1 MTAVASRS
9 STQAA
14 TALDK
19 PPAWRTVATLARRE
33 SRLLLRHPANRVGMA
48 LAALAWFVGWT
59 AGDGGDVL
67 SDPGNDF
74 PLSLVLLAFG
84 LLLAANLGSLRAR
97 RAGAEELFESLPMP
111 PARRTLAHVL
121 TSIAGV
127 AFCAVVF
134 ALMLAVW
141 QARPATIGLPSA
153 QLIAVL
159 LLVVAGGIVTGVL
172 VARWT
177 PHPALGAAS
186 IVALTVLQS
195 NFGHES
201 EQWQW
206 LHFVPQQF
214 SSVFAVGPAAWHI
227 PYIAG
232 LVVLGGALA
241 VGRHGWTRP
250 VTVALAGSLLVIGAA
265 AWAQTRPLEGSALAA
280 QADRIQRPLAH
291 QTCVQRGAVRYCA
304 YPAYADWIREWQE
317 PVDGVRSQ
325 LPAAALGRVAE
336 VSQRTSW
343 TDELQPSVQRRVDP
357 ERAWPADGRVHPG
370 LTWGADDHHL
380 GLAYQVA
387 AGALGLPTVSTVEQA
402 PCSAGGQAR
411 AVVAFWL
418 AGQADP
424 EARRELAKRVADVA
438 KEGRNGLTKLH
449 VANAMPD
456 WSNAHADAGGDFIP
470 ELGSGARGADL
481 EAAAALLAL
490 TPARVGD
497 VVRANWSTLRDPAT
511 SGVELFRLVGTAPPA
526 GYAALAPV
534 RPGVGQACA

>member
-1 MTAVASRS
+1 VTQVLVADTTEVVTAA
-9 STQAA
+9 
-14 TALDK
+14 
-19 PPAWRTVATLARRE
+19 PPAWRTVATLTGRE
-33 SRLLLRHPANRVGMA
+33 SRLLLRHPAIRVGVA
-48 LAALAWFVGWT
+48 LAALGWFALWT
-59 AGDGGDVL
+59 AEDGGEVL

-74 PLSLVLLAFG
+74 PFPVVLLAFA

-97 RAGAEELFESLPMP
+97 RAGTEELFESLPMP
-111 PARRTLAHVL
+111 PARRTLAHLL

-134 ALMLAVW
+134 ALMLVLW
-141 QARPATIGLPSA
+141 QARPGTIGWPSA

-159 LLVVAGGIVTGVL
+159 LFLVAGGIVTGVL

-177 PHPALGAAS
+177 PHAALGAAS

-206 LHFVPQQF
+206 LHFLPQQF
-214 SSVFAVGPAAWHI
+214 SGVFAVGPVAWHI
-227 PYIAG
+227 PYLAG

-250 VTVALAGSLLVIGAA
+250 VTIALAASLVVIGLG
-265 AWAQTRPLEGSALAA
+265 AWVQTRPLEGRALIAH
-280 QADRIQRPLAH
+280 ADRIQRPLAH
-291 QTCVQRGAVRYCA
+291 QTCVQHGAVRYCT

-317 PVDGVRSQ
+317 PVEGVRSQ
-325 LPAAALGRVAE
+325 LPAGALGRVAD
-336 VSQRTSW
+336 VNQRTSW
-343 TDELQPSVQRRVDP
+343 TDELQPSLRSRIDP

-370 LTWGADDHHL
+370 LTWGSDRHHL

-387 AGALGLPTVSTVEQA
+387 AAALGLPTGSTVEQP

-424 EARRELAKRVADVA
+424 EARRELTNRVADMA
-438 KEGRNGLTKLH
+438 KEGRRGRTTLH

-456 WSNAHADAGGDFIP
+456 WANEHSDEGGDWIP

-497 VVRANWSTLRDPAT
+497 VVRANWSTLRDPVT
-511 SGVELFRLVGTAPPA
+511 SGVELFELIGATPPA